1 MILFLYSPDARDVAF
16 FFSLVSSF
24 VVSVCV
30 VCVLGVYLVSPLYN
44 FFPNTFFLG
53 GLGTQPLLHFCV
65 CPSVFVFF
73 SFSYFSSTPFV
84 DLFYIRQFQLPFI
97 LFFTRPLYLF
107 FVPIMWSSSINIYI
121 YIYYCVCVGCI
132 LSLGRKKKKSNNF
145 FGHILFSF
153 PGGIYYYIL
162 YAIYF
167 YFSAK
172 FVDKNN
178 R

>member
-1 MILFLYSPDARDVAF
+1 M
-16 FFSLVSSF
+16 SSF

-121 YIYYCVCVGCI
+121 YTYIIVCVCVLYSI
-132 LSLGRKKKKSNNF
+132 LGAKEEKKQQLFWPHSF
-145 FGHILFSF
+145 LLSRWYILLYSK
-153 PGGIYYYIL
+153 IL

-172 FVDKNN
+172 FIDKNN

>member
-1 MILFLYSPDARDVAF
+1 MTSLFFLPRVVVCRQCVCCVCVGGLFSLSLVQFLSQHFFFGGVGNPTTTSLLRLSIRFCFFFFFLFLVYPVCR
-16 FFSLVSSF
+16 F
-24 VVSVCV
+24 VLYPSI
-30 VCVLGVYLVSPLYN
+30 STPLY
-44 FFPNTFFLG
+44 FVFHSSLISFFLY
-53 GLGTQPLLHFCV
+53 LLCGRV
-65 CPSVFVFF
+65 R
-73 SFSYFSSTPFV
+73 
-84 DLFYIRQFQLPFI
+84 L
-97 LFFTRPLYLF
+97 
-107 FVPIMWSSSINIYI
+107 IYI
-121 YIYYCVCVGCI
+121 YIHILLCVCVCCI

-172 FVDKNN
+172 FIDKNN